1 MTSKRREDGQACG
14 CDQHDAS
21 CAGLTVGGLS
31 SERVAELAEEI
42 WTASTGRVL
51 PARPIQDP
59 RSSRPGASA
68 QAAYQRRRQ
77 QELRAWL
84 HGWWWRTLAVVGAAA
99 GVDLLVG
106 LTVGAWLGSLMALV
120 AALVAGWR
128 LRFRPSAS
136 ASAWR
141 RQAAAQRRTASA
153 LQPLEQRGDLV
164 LHDVTLPRW
173 PASLE
178 HLVIGSTG
186 VWVIQSWEQGQRP
199 RRHTTTSPWHAR
211 GTTADPLPKLRWQA
225 AVFADTLASGVLLP
239 VRPLLC
245 IPSGRLA
252 DSPSVEGVTV
262 ATTRQLVDVIRQGPP
277 LPAADVDRATT
288 RALELLRPAV

>member
-1 MTSKRREDGQACG
+1 MTGKRREHGRACR
-14 CDQHDAS
+14 CDQHDVS
-21 CAGLTVGGLS
+21 CVGLTVRRLS

-59 RSSRPGASA
+59 RGSRPGASA

-84 HGWWWRTLAVVGAAA
+84 HSCWWRLGAVVGAAA

-120 AALVAGWR
+120 AALAAGWR

-136 ASAWR
+136 AVAWR
-141 RQAAAQRRTASA
+141 RQATAQRRTAGA

-164 LHDVTLPRW
+164 LHDVTLPGW

-186 VWVIQSWEQGQRP
+186 VWVIQSCQPSQP
-199 RRHTTTSPWHAR
+199 PPQHTATSPWQAR
-211 GTTADPLPKLRWQA
+211 GATADPLPKLRWQA
-225 AVFADTLASGVLLP
+225 AVFADTLADEVLLP

-245 IPSGRLA
+245 VPGGRLA
-252 DSPSVEGVTV
+252 GRSLEGVTV
-262 ATTRQLVDVIRQGPP
+262 ATTRHLVEVIRQGAP
-277 LPAADVDRATT
+277 LPASDVEQATT
-288 RALELLRPAV
+288 RALALLCPAS

>member
-1 MTSKRREDGQACG
+1 MTSERREDGRACG

-21 CAGLTVGGLS
+21 CVGLTVRGLS

-106 LTVGAWLGSLMALV
+106 LTVGVWLGSLMALV

-136 ASAWR
+136 ASPWR

-153 LQPLEQRGDLV
+153 LQPLKQRGDLV
-164 LHDVTLPRW
+164 LHDVALPGW
-173 PASLE
+173 SASLE

-199 RRHTTTSPWHAR
+199 GGTRRPRHGPHAASRRIRCRSCAGRRQSSPTCWPASGCSPSGR
-211 GTTADPLPKLRWQA
+211 CCASPAAGWQA
-225 AVFADTLASGVLLP
+225 AS
-239 VRPLLC
+239 R
-245 IPSGRLA
+245 
-252 DSPSVEGVTV
+252 
-262 ATTRQLVDVIRQGPP
+262 
-277 LPAADVDRATT
+277 
-288 RALELLRPAV
+288 

>member
-1 MTSKRREDGQACG
+1 MTGKRREDGRACG
-14 CDQHDAS
+14 CDQHDVS
-21 CAGLTVGGLS
+21 CVGLTVGRLS

-84 HGWWWRTLAVVGAAA
+84 HGWWWRVGAVVGAAA

-120 AALVAGWR
+120 AALAAGWR
-128 LRFRPSAS
+128 LRFHPSAS
-136 ASAWR
+136 AVAWR
-141 RQAAAQRRTASA
+141 RQAAAQRRTAGA

-164 LHDVTLPRW
+164 LHDVTLPGW
-173 PASLE
+173 PAGLE

-186 VWVIQSWEQGQRP
+186 V
-199 RRHTTTSPWHAR
+199 
-211 GTTADPLPKLRWQA
+211 
-225 AVFADTLASGVLLP
+225 
-239 VRPLLC
+239 
-245 IPSGRLA
+245 
-252 DSPSVEGVTV
+252 
-262 ATTRQLVDVIRQGPP
+262 
-277 LPAADVDRATT
+277 
-288 RALELLRPAV
+288 